1 MKWLKS
7 YKLFESKV
15 DDMLLPKSYQKLV
28 DTLSDICQ
36 EFEDENCECEI
47 KSIADHTRFY
57 VHRLKSDLPFYL
69 KIDIDRRILSLDIKR
84 SGGGKLPDWFIEN
97 CRRIE
102 DYMDSEGYKVKVAIK
117 YPVDLEYLDSIDELS
132 EQVGLIYGV
141 WFLFDEKLESLTES
155 VDVEKEM
162 VENFLRDGFSD
173 IDIPVE
179 VEMYQPDPLGSEENR
194 VLILIGDE
202 DNMLTSEDLPLYKN
216 IDSFI
221 SLHEYLIGEGYHLGT
236 IACWIKPHNEP
247 ITDQRTFPVR
257 PTGHGIGE
265 ISNFISKIEEIEDW
279 NEKNPPN
286 LHKSFKLIDICYTK
300 S

>member
-1 MKWLKS
+1 MKYLKT
-7 YKLFESKV
+7 YKIFES
-15 DDMLLPKSYQKLV
+15 
-28 DTLSDICQ
+28 
-36 EFEDENCECEI
+36 
-47 KSIADHTRFY
+47 
-57 VHRLKSDLPFYL
+57 
-69 KIDIDRRILSLDIKR
+69 
-84 SGGGKLPDWFIEN
+84 
-97 CRRIE
+97 
-102 DYMDSEGYKVKVAIK
+102 
-117 YPVDLEYLDSIDELS
+117 
-132 EQVGLIYGV
+132 
-141 WFLFDEKLESLTES
+141 
-155 VDVEKEM
+155 VEVTKEM

-179 VEMYQPDPLGSEENR
+179 VEMYQPDPLSSEEDR

-247 ITDQRTFPVR
+247 ITGQRPFPVR
-257 PTGHGIGE
+257 PTGVGIGE

-279 NEKNPPN
+279 NKKNPPS
-286 LHKSFKLIDICYTK
+286 LHKSFKLIDIYYTR

>member
-1 MKWLKS
+1 MRYLKS
-7 YKLFESKV
+7 YRLFES
-15 DDMLLPKSYQKLV
+15 
-28 DTLSDICQ
+28 T
-36 EFEDENCECEI
+36 
-47 KSIADHTRFY
+47 
-57 VHRLKSDLPFYL
+57 
-69 KIDIDRRILSLDIKR
+69 
-84 SGGGKLPDWFIEN
+84 
-97 CRRIE
+97 
-102 DYMDSEGYKVKVAIK
+102 
-117 YPVDLEYLDSIDELS
+117 
-132 EQVGLIYGV
+132 
-141 WFLFDEKLESLTES
+141 
-155 VDVEKEM
+155 DVTKEM

-179 VEMYQPDPLGSEENR
+179 VEMYQPDPLGSEEDR

-202 DNMLTSEDLPLYKN
+202 DNMLTSEDLPLYQN

-247 ITDQRTFPVR
+247 ITDQRPFPVR

-279 NEKNPPN
+279 NRKNLPN
-286 LHKSFKLIDICYTK
+286 LHKSFKLIDICYTR